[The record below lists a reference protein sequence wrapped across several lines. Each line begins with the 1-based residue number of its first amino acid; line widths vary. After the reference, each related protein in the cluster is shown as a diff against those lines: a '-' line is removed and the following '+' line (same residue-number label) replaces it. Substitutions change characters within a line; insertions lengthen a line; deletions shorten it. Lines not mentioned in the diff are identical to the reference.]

1 MKLQTRLTALVS
13 AIIILIS
20 AAIGLFA
27 ISITENNEVG
37 RVDSILNSAVNQ
49 LGITQDDP
57 LSLALLL
64 ADQSDLKFT
73 VSYIS
78 AAREI
83 TALNQ
88 SSGDLPEVPVDQDL
102 SAALSE
108 GITLKTDGLNRI
120 RAVELPDDEF
130 LVLSVSLA
138 EISAAK
144 SQNVRYLFI
153 FTLVMVLFGTAVSNY
168 LFRRDNELNEVVNSL
183 QKNQENMREFLGD
196 ASHELRTP
204 LTVIKGYVELLGKN
218 KAAEPARTA
227 EYYERIAHEIERM
240 QSLINDLL
248 FIAELEDQAPIE
260 PEIINFSREVAHLS
274 NDLKTLQPSRP
285 IETKIQPGIL
295 VNISHN
301 YAQQM
306 LANIFANLRRHTPED
321 SQVLIDLATAGNKA
335 VLTISDAGS
344 GLPEEVYKSGIQYF
358 QRFDRSR
365 SRESGGSGLGMTI
378 MKRIIENANGSIE
391 LRQSQFGGLEI
402 KITLPIS
409 RDWWDYWIK
418 IHIMTSTYLNS
429 LKNKSEIHIELV
441 CLGNICRSPMAA
453 AVLHNKS
460 RDLTRPKFL
469 VSSSGTSVW
478 HKGEGA
484 SPSSVKVWESA
495 GYKYEH
501 VSRPFSMDLFDQRD
515 LILTMDLTNRSDVLK
530 SARNQADINKVMM
543 LRSFDPK
550 LISLDTTT
558 PDAELLQVPDP
569 WGQEITAYREV
580 FQIIDSAIDG
590 LIQYFKD

>member
-37 RVDSILNSAVNQ
+37 RVDSILASAVNQ
-49 LGITQDDP
+49 LVDTQDDP

-83 TALNQ
+83 TSLNQ
-88 SSGDLPEVPVDQDL
+88 SSGDLQGVPNDQDL
-102 SAALSE
+102 SAAIAE
-108 GITLKTDGLNRI
+108 GLTLKVDGINRI
-120 RAVELPDDEF
+120 RAIALPDDEF

-138 EISAAK
+138 DIKTAK
-144 SQNVRYLFI
+144 SQNIRYLFL
-153 FTLVMVLFGTAVSNY
+153 FTLAMVLLGTAVSNY

-183 QKNQENMREFLGD
+183 QKNQDSMREFLGD

-204 LTVIKGYVELLGKN
+204 LTVIKGYVELLSKN
-218 KAAEPARTA
+218 QISDVTKTA
-227 EYYERIAHEIERM
+227 EYYERVGHEIERM

-248 FIAELEDQAPIE
+248 LIAELEDQTPIA

-274 NDLKTLQPSRP
+274 SDLKTLQPMRP
-285 IETKIQPGIL
+285 IETRIEPGIL
-295 VNISHN
+295 INISHN

-321 SQVLIDLATAGNKA
+321 SQVLIVLATAGNKA
-335 VLTISDAGS
+335 ILTISDAGP

-378 MKRIIENANGSIE
+378 MKRIIENASGAIE
-391 LRQSQFGGLEI
+391 LGKSEFGGLKIEI
-402 KITLPIS
+402 NLPIS
-409 RDWWDYWIK
+409 RD
-418 IHIMTSTYLNS
+418 
-429 LKNKSEIHIELV
+429 
-441 CLGNICRSPMAA
+441 
-453 AVLHNKS
+453 
-460 RDLTRPKFL
+460 
-469 VSSSGTSVW
+469 
-478 HKGEGA
+478 
-484 SPSSVKVWESA
+484 
-495 GYKYEH
+495 
-501 VSRPFSMDLFDQRD
+501 
-515 LILTMDLTNRSDVLK
+515 
-530 SARNQADINKVMM
+530 
-543 LRSFDPK
+543 
-550 LISLDTTT
+550 
-558 PDAELLQVPDP
+558 
-569 WGQEITAYREV
+569 
-580 FQIIDSAIDG
+580 
-590 LIQYFKD
+590 

>member
-37 RVDSILNSAVNQ
+37 RVDSILASAVNQ
-49 LGITQDDP
+49 LVDTQDDP

-83 TALNQ
+83 TSLNQ
-88 SSGDLPEVPVDQDL
+88 SSGDLQGVPNDQDL
-102 SAALSE
+102 SAAIAE
-108 GITLKTDGLNRI
+108 GLTLKVDGINRI
-120 RAVELPDDEF
+120 RAIALPDDEF

-138 EISAAK
+138 DIKTAK
-144 SQNVRYLFI
+144 SQNIRYLFL
-153 FTLVMVLFGTAVSNY
+153 FTLAMVLLGTAVSNY

-183 QKNQENMREFLGD
+183 QKNQDSMREFLGD

-204 LTVIKGYVELLGKN
+204 LTVIKGYVELLSKN
-218 KAAEPARTA
+218 QISDLTKTA
-227 EYYERIAHEIERM
+227 EYYERVGHEIERM

-248 FIAELEDQAPIE
+248 LIAELEDQTPIA

-274 NDLKTLQPSRP
+274 SDLKTLQPMRP
-285 IETKIQPGIL
+285 IETRIEPGIL
-295 VNISHN
+295 INISHN

-321 SQVLIDLATAGNKA
+321 SQVLIVLATAGNKA
-335 VLTISDAGS
+335 VLTISDAGP

-378 MKRIIENANGSIE
+378 MKRIIENASGAIE
-391 LRQSQFGGLEI
+391 LGKSEFGGLKIEI
-402 KITLPIS
+402 NLPIS
-409 RDWWDYWIK
+409 RD
-418 IHIMTSTYLNS
+418 
-429 LKNKSEIHIELV
+429 
-441 CLGNICRSPMAA
+441 
-453 AVLHNKS
+453 
-460 RDLTRPKFL
+460 
-469 VSSSGTSVW
+469 
-478 HKGEGA
+478 
-484 SPSSVKVWESA
+484 
-495 GYKYEH
+495 
-501 VSRPFSMDLFDQRD
+501 
-515 LILTMDLTNRSDVLK
+515 
-530 SARNQADINKVMM
+530 
-543 LRSFDPK
+543 
-550 LISLDTTT
+550 
-558 PDAELLQVPDP
+558 
-569 WGQEITAYREV
+569 
-580 FQIIDSAIDG
+580 
-590 LIQYFKD
+590 

>member
-1 MKLQTRLTALVS
+1 MRLQTRLTALVS

-49 LGITQDDP
+49 LVITQDDP

-83 TALNQ
+83 TSLNQ
-88 SSGDLPEVPVDQDL
+88 SSGDLLGVPSDQDL
-102 SAALSE
+102 AASVSE
-108 GITLKTDGLNRI
+108 GITLKTDEINRI
-120 RAVELPDDEF
+120 RTVKLPDDEY
-130 LVLSVSLA
+130 LVLSVSLSD
-138 EISAAK
+138 IKTAK
-144 SQNVRYLFI
+144 SQNIRYLFI
-153 FTLVMVLFGTAVSNY
+153 FTLAMVLLGIAVSNY

-183 QKNQENMREFLGD
+183 QKNQDNMREFLGD

-204 LTVIKGYVELLGKN
+204 LTVIKGYVELLNQDQASGATKN
-218 KAAEPARTA
+218 T

-248 FIAELEDQAPIE
+248 LIAELEDQAPIE
-260 PEIINFSREVAHLS
+260 LEIINFSREVTHLS
-274 NDLKTLQPSRP
+274 HDLKSLQSNRP
-285 IETKIQPGIL
+285 IETNIEPGIL

-321 SQVLIDLATAGNKA
+321 SEVLIELATVGNKA

-344 GLPEEVYKSGIQYF
+344 GLPDEVYKSGIQYF

-391 LRQSQFGGLEI
+391 LRKSQFGGLEI

-409 RDWWDYWIK
+409 RD
-418 IHIMTSTYLNS
+418 
-429 LKNKSEIHIELV
+429 
-441 CLGNICRSPMAA
+441 
-453 AVLHNKS
+453 
-460 RDLTRPKFL
+460 
-469 VSSSGTSVW
+469 
-478 HKGEGA
+478 
-484 SPSSVKVWESA
+484 
-495 GYKYEH
+495 
-501 VSRPFSMDLFDQRD
+501 
-515 LILTMDLTNRSDVLK
+515 
-530 SARNQADINKVMM
+530 
-543 LRSFDPK
+543 
-550 LISLDTTT
+550 
-558 PDAELLQVPDP
+558 
-569 WGQEITAYREV
+569 
-580 FQIIDSAIDG
+580 
-590 LIQYFKD
+590 

>member
-49 LGITQDDP
+49 LVITQDDP

-248 FIAELEDQAPIE
+248 LIAELEDQAPIE

-285 IETKIQPGIL
+285 IETKIEPGIL

-409 RDWWDYWIK
+409 RD
-418 IHIMTSTYLNS
+418 
-429 LKNKSEIHIELV
+429 
-441 CLGNICRSPMAA
+441 
-453 AVLHNKS
+453 
-460 RDLTRPKFL
+460 
-469 VSSSGTSVW
+469 
-478 HKGEGA
+478 
-484 SPSSVKVWESA
+484 
-495 GYKYEH
+495 
-501 VSRPFSMDLFDQRD
+501 
-515 LILTMDLTNRSDVLK
+515 
-530 SARNQADINKVMM
+530 
-543 LRSFDPK
+543 
-550 LISLDTTT
+550 
-558 PDAELLQVPDP
+558 
-569 WGQEITAYREV
+569 
-580 FQIIDSAIDG
+580 
-590 LIQYFKD
+590 

>member
-27 ISITENNEVG
+27 ISITERNEIG
-37 RVDSILNSAVNQ
+37 RVDSILASAVNQ
-49 LGITQDDP
+49 LANTQDEP

-83 TALNQ
+83 TSLNQ
-88 SSGDLPEVPVDQDL
+88 SSGDLPGVPNNQNL
-102 SAALSE
+102 FASLSE
-108 GITLKTDGLNRI
+108 GITLKTDEMNRI
-120 RAVELPDDEF
+120 RAIQLPDDEF

-138 EISAAK
+138 DIKTAK
-144 SQNVRYLFI
+144 SQNIRYLFL
-153 FTLVMVLFGTAVSNY
+153 FTLVMVLLGIYVSNY

-183 QKNQENMREFLGD
+183 QKNQDNMREFLGD

-204 LTVIKGYVELLGKN
+204 LTVIKGYVELLSNNQITDAN
-218 KAAEPARTA
+218 KTA
-227 EYYERIAHEIERM
+227 EYYTRVGHEIERM

-248 FIAELEDQAPIE
+248 LIAELEDQAPVE
-260 PEIINFSREVAHLS
+260 TEIINFSREVARLS

-285 IETKIQPGIL
+285 IETKIEPGIL

-301 YAQQM
+301 YAQQL
-306 LANIFANLRRHTPED
+306 LANIFSNLRRHTPED
-321 SQVLIDLATAGNKA
+321 SQVLIVLAATSNKA

-391 LRQSQFGGLEI
+391 LRKSHFGGLEI
-402 KITLPIS
+402 EINLPIS
-409 RDWWDYWIK
+409 RD
-418 IHIMTSTYLNS
+418 
-429 LKNKSEIHIELV
+429 
-441 CLGNICRSPMAA
+441 
-453 AVLHNKS
+453 
-460 RDLTRPKFL
+460 
-469 VSSSGTSVW
+469 
-478 HKGEGA
+478 
-484 SPSSVKVWESA
+484 
-495 GYKYEH
+495 
-501 VSRPFSMDLFDQRD
+501 
-515 LILTMDLTNRSDVLK
+515 
-530 SARNQADINKVMM
+530 
-543 LRSFDPK
+543 
-550 LISLDTTT
+550 
-558 PDAELLQVPDP
+558 
-569 WGQEITAYREV
+569 
-580 FQIIDSAIDG
+580 
-590 LIQYFKD
+590 

>member
-1 MKLQTRLTALVS
+1 MRLQTRLTALVS

-49 LGITQDDP
+49 LVITQDDP

-83 TALNQ
+83 TSLNQ
-88 SSGDLPEVPVDQDL
+88 SSGDLLGVPSDQDL
-102 SAALSE
+102 AASVSE
-108 GITLKTDGLNRI
+108 GITLKTDEINRI
-120 RAVELPDDEF
+120 RTVKLPDDEY
-130 LVLSVSLA
+130 LVLSVSLSD
-138 EISAAK
+138 IKTAK
-144 SQNVRYLFI
+144 SQNIRYLFI
-153 FTLVMVLFGTAVSNY
+153 FTLAMVLLGIAVSNY

-183 QKNQENMREFLGD
+183 QKNQDNMREFLGD

-204 LTVIKGYVELLGKN
+204 LTVIKGYVELLSKDQASGATKN
-218 KAAEPARTA
+218 T

-248 FIAELEDQAPIE
+248 LIA
-260 PEIINFSREVAHLS
+260 EIINFSREVTHLS
-274 NDLKTLQPSRP
+274 HDLKSLQSNRP
-285 IETKIQPGIL
+285 IETNIEPGIL

-321 SQVLIDLATAGNKA
+321 SEVLIELTTVGNKA

-344 GLPEEVYKSGIQYF
+344 GLPDEVYKSGIQYF

-378 MKRIIENANGSIE
+378 MKRIIENANGFIE
-391 LRQSQFGGLEI
+391 LRKSQFGGLEI

-409 RDWWDYWIK
+409 RD
-418 IHIMTSTYLNS
+418 
-429 LKNKSEIHIELV
+429 
-441 CLGNICRSPMAA
+441 
-453 AVLHNKS
+453 
-460 RDLTRPKFL
+460 
-469 VSSSGTSVW
+469 
-478 HKGEGA
+478 
-484 SPSSVKVWESA
+484 
-495 GYKYEH
+495 
-501 VSRPFSMDLFDQRD
+501 
-515 LILTMDLTNRSDVLK
+515 
-530 SARNQADINKVMM
+530 
-543 LRSFDPK
+543 
-550 LISLDTTT
+550 
-558 PDAELLQVPDP
+558 
-569 WGQEITAYREV
+569 
-580 FQIIDSAIDG
+580 
-590 LIQYFKD
+590 

>member
-1 MKLQTRLTALVS
+1 MRLQTRLTALVS

-49 LGITQDDP
+49 LVITQDDP

-83 TALNQ
+83 TSLNQ
-88 SSGDLPEVPVDQDL
+88 SSGDLLGVPSDQDL
-102 SAALSE
+102 AASVSE
-108 GITLKTDGLNRI
+108 GITLKTDEINRI
-120 RAVELPDDEF
+120 RTVKLPDDEY
-130 LVLSVSLA
+130 LVLSVSLSD
-138 EISAAK
+138 IKTAK
-144 SQNVRYLFI
+144 SQNIRYLFI
-153 FTLVMVLFGTAVSNY
+153 FTLAMVLLGIAVSNY

-183 QKNQENMREFLGD
+183 QKNQDNMREFLGD

-204 LTVIKGYVELLGKN
+204 LTVIKGYVELLNQDQASGATKN
-218 KAAEPARTA
+218 T

-248 FIAELEDQAPIE
+248 LIAELEDQAPIE
-260 PEIINFSREVAHLS
+260 LEIINFSREVAHLS
-274 NDLKTLQPSRP
+274 HDLKSLQSNRP
-285 IETKIQPGIL
+285 IETNIEPGIL

-321 SQVLIDLATAGNKA
+321 SEVLIELATVGNKA
-335 VLTISDAGS
+335 VLKISDAGS
-344 GLPEEVYKSGIQYF
+344 GLPDEVYKSGIQYF

-391 LRQSQFGGLEI
+391 LRKSQFGGLEI

-409 RDWWDYWIK
+409 RD
-418 IHIMTSTYLNS
+418 
-429 LKNKSEIHIELV
+429 
-441 CLGNICRSPMAA
+441 
-453 AVLHNKS
+453 
-460 RDLTRPKFL
+460 
-469 VSSSGTSVW
+469 
-478 HKGEGA
+478 
-484 SPSSVKVWESA
+484 
-495 GYKYEH
+495 
-501 VSRPFSMDLFDQRD
+501 
-515 LILTMDLTNRSDVLK
+515 
-530 SARNQADINKVMM
+530 
-543 LRSFDPK
+543 
-550 LISLDTTT
+550 
-558 PDAELLQVPDP
+558 
-569 WGQEITAYREV
+569 
-580 FQIIDSAIDG
+580 
-590 LIQYFKD
+590 

>member
-27 ISITENNEVG
+27 ISITESNEIG
-37 RVDSILNSAVNQ
+37 RVDSILTSAVNQ
-49 LGITQDDP
+49 LADTQDDP
-57 LSLALLL
+57 LSLGLLL

-83 TALNQ
+83 TSLNQ
-88 SSGDLPEVPVDQDL
+88 SSGDLLSAPNDQDL
-102 SAALSE
+102 YASLSE
-108 GITLKTDGLNRI
+108 GVTLKTDGMNRI
-120 RAVELPDDEF
+120 RAIQLPDDEF

-138 EISAAK
+138 DIKTGK
-144 SQNVRYLFI
+144 SQNIRYLFL
-153 FTLVMVLFGTAVSNY
+153 FTLAMVLLGTAVSNY

-183 QKNQENMREFLGD
+183 QKNQDNMREFLGD

-204 LTVIKGYVELLGKN
+204 LTVIKGYVELLSKN
-218 KAAEPARTA
+218 QTTDATKTA
-227 EYYERIAHEIERM
+227 EYYGRVSHEIERM

-248 FIAELEDQAPIE
+248 LIAELEDQTPIA

-274 NDLKTLQPSRP
+274 NDLKTLQPERP
-285 IETKIQPGIL
+285 IETKIEPGIL

-321 SQVLIDLATAGNKA
+321 SQVLIVLATAGNRA

-378 MKRIIENANGSIE
+378 MKRIIENADGSIK
-391 LRQSQFGGLEI
+391 LQKSQFSGLEI
-402 KITLPIS
+402 EINLPIS
-409 RDWWDYWIK
+409 RD
-418 IHIMTSTYLNS
+418 
-429 LKNKSEIHIELV
+429 
-441 CLGNICRSPMAA
+441 
-453 AVLHNKS
+453 
-460 RDLTRPKFL
+460 
-469 VSSSGTSVW
+469 
-478 HKGEGA
+478 
-484 SPSSVKVWESA
+484 
-495 GYKYEH
+495 
-501 VSRPFSMDLFDQRD
+501 
-515 LILTMDLTNRSDVLK
+515 
-530 SARNQADINKVMM
+530 
-543 LRSFDPK
+543 
-550 LISLDTTT
+550 
-558 PDAELLQVPDP
+558 
-569 WGQEITAYREV
+569 
-580 FQIIDSAIDG
+580 
-590 LIQYFKD
+590 

>member
-37 RVDSILNSAVNQ
+37 RVDSILASAVNQ
-49 LGITQDDP
+49 LVDTQDDP

-88 SSGDLPEVPVDQDL
+88 SSGDLDGVPTDQDL
-102 SAALSE
+102 SAARAE
-108 GITLKTDGLNRI
+108 GLTLDIDGVNRI
-120 RAVELPDDEF
+120 RAIALPDDEF

-138 EISAAK
+138 DIKTAK
-144 SQNVRYLFI
+144 SQNIRYLFL
-153 FTLVMVLFGTAVSNY
+153 FTLAMVLLGTAVSNY

-183 QKNQENMREFLGD
+183 QKNQDSMREFLGD

-204 LTVIKGYVELLGKN
+204 LTVIKGYVELLSKN
-218 KAAEPARTA
+218 QISDLTKTA
-227 EYYERIAHEIERM
+227 EYYERVGHEIERM

-248 FIAELEDQAPIE
+248 LIAELEDQTPIA

-274 NDLKTLQPSRP
+274 SDLKTLQPMRP
-285 IETKIQPGIL
+285 IETRIEPGIL
-295 VNISHN
+295 INISHN

-321 SQVLIDLATAGNKA
+321 SQVLIVLATAGNKA
-335 VLTISDAGS
+335 VLTISDAGP

-378 MKRIIENANGSIE
+378 MKRIIENASGAIE
-391 LRQSQFGGLEI
+391 LGKSEFGGLKIEI
-402 KITLPIS
+402 NLPIS
-409 RDWWDYWIK
+409 RD
-418 IHIMTSTYLNS
+418 
-429 LKNKSEIHIELV
+429 
-441 CLGNICRSPMAA
+441 
-453 AVLHNKS
+453 
-460 RDLTRPKFL
+460 
-469 VSSSGTSVW
+469 
-478 HKGEGA
+478 
-484 SPSSVKVWESA
+484 
-495 GYKYEH
+495 
-501 VSRPFSMDLFDQRD
+501 
-515 LILTMDLTNRSDVLK
+515 
-530 SARNQADINKVMM
+530 
-543 LRSFDPK
+543 
-550 LISLDTTT
+550 
-558 PDAELLQVPDP
+558 
-569 WGQEITAYREV
+569 
-580 FQIIDSAIDG
+580 
-590 LIQYFKD
+590 

>member
-49 LGITQDDP
+49 LITTQDDP

-88 SSGDLPEVPVDQDL
+88 SSGDLLGVPVDQDL
-102 SAALSE
+102 SAGLSG

-138 EISAAK
+138 DIKTAK
-144 SQNVRYLFI
+144 SQNIQYLFI

-168 LFRRDNELNEVVNSL
+168 LFRRDNELNEVVNSM

-218 KAAEPARTA
+218 QAAEPAKTA

-248 FIAELEDQAPIE
+248 FIAELEDQAPID

-274 NDLKTLQPSRP
+274 NDLKTLQQSRP
-285 IETKIQPGIL
+285 IETKIEPGIL

-306 LANIFANLRRHTPED
+306 LANIFANLRRHTPEE
-321 SQVLIDLATAGNKA
+321 SQVLIDLATVGNKA
-335 VLTISDAGS
+335 VLTISDAGP

-378 MKRIIENANGSIE
+378 MKRIIENANGLIE
-391 LRQSQFGGLEI
+391 LRKSQFGGLEI

-409 RDWWDYWIK
+409 RD
-418 IHIMTSTYLNS
+418 
-429 LKNKSEIHIELV
+429 
-441 CLGNICRSPMAA
+441 
-453 AVLHNKS
+453 
-460 RDLTRPKFL
+460 
-469 VSSSGTSVW
+469 
-478 HKGEGA
+478 
-484 SPSSVKVWESA
+484 
-495 GYKYEH
+495 
-501 VSRPFSMDLFDQRD
+501 
-515 LILTMDLTNRSDVLK
+515 
-530 SARNQADINKVMM
+530 
-543 LRSFDPK
+543 
-550 LISLDTTT
+550 
-558 PDAELLQVPDP
+558 
-569 WGQEITAYREV
+569 
-580 FQIIDSAIDG
+580 
-590 LIQYFKD
+590 